1 MQVKS
6 VLPAQNGPSNDAKGS
21 ASKEGLPPMASIILS
36 MLPEDMAAVTS
47 RLNELTGGRFSKGI
61 ASAAA
66 ARDVNRVGMKSSL
79 PSVEEVSNTLA
90 LGVDKAS
97 ADSKAPCKASHGM
110 GSL

>member
-6 VLPAQNGPSNDAKGS
+6 VLPAQNGPSNDSKGS
-21 ASKEGLPPMASIILS
+21 ASKEILPPMASIILS
-36 MLPEDMAAVTS
+36 MMSEDMAAVTS
-47 RLNELTGGRFSKGI
+47 RLNELTGGKFSRSI

-66 ARDVNRVGMKSSL
+66 ARAANRVAMKGSL
-79 PSVEEVSNTLA
+79 PSVKEVSNTLA

-97 ADSKAPCKASHGM
+97 ADSTAPCEASYGM